1 MQANRMIG
9 RLRQLLENLRIAPG
23 IDAARRLIAAVTS
36 RYPDKPWFWDLLPDN
51 RTAVELASEFGFTA
65 RRKLFRMGV
74 GAGCSARKLA
84 ANVNLQFATS
94 GFEYG

>member
-1 MQANRMIG
+1 MSRPGSSARFLG
-9 RLRQLLENLRIAPG
+9 PCIASG
-23 IDAARRLIAAVTS
+23 LDSARRLIAAVTG
-36 RYPDKPWFWDLLPDN
+36 RYPEQPWFWDLLPDN
-51 RTAVELASEFGFTA
+51 QAAVELASEFGFTP